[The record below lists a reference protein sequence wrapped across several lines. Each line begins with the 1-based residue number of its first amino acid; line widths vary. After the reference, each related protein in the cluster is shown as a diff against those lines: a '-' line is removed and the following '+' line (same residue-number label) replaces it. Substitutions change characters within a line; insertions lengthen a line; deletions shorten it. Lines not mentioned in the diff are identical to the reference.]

1 MNVGPA
7 YSYVYSRNTNQSTA
21 KLAIDGGK
29 LDKKIQKAR
38 VQLLTNALQAKKG
51 GGEKKLLE
59 FAFIKFCSEIKTLVS
74 WHKEAARV
82 WPKLSIHHWNK
93 QLLCR
98 KISFTLPLTKAHR
111 GVCELDNE
119 ISINF
124 VSRLKSSEWNASITH
139 EMAVSVP
146 TALILLIS
154 TEEEPSELKTTQ
166 Y

>member
-74 WHKEAARV
+74 
-82 WPKLSIHHWNK
+82 
-93 QLLCR
+93 
-98 KISFTLPLTKAHR
+98 
-111 GVCELDNE
+111 
-119 ISINF
+119 
-124 VSRLKSSEWNASITH
+124 
-139 EMAVSVP
+139 
-146 TALILLIS
+146 
-154 TEEEPSELKTTQ
+154 
-166 Y
+166 